1 MSHEEL
7 ILIAQVL
14 AAHGIKGEVKL
25 KSFMLNAAEIF
36 SFADIYDDK
45 ENKIGKL
52 VKKSITAKSVI
63 ASIEGIINRNEA
75 ELLKGKK
82 LYIKKSSLKNL
93 RDKEE
98 FYHQDLLKL
107 KVLNE
112 EKKHIASVVGVY
124 NFGAEDILEIA
135 YENGDL
141 EMIAFNK
148 KNVPVINLAAGY
160 LVINPPEII

>member
-1 MSHEEL
+1 MSHEL

-14 AAHGIKGEVKL
+14 AAHGIRGEVKL
-25 KSFMLNAAEIF
+25 KTFTLEAAEIF
-36 SFADIYDDK
+36 SFADIYDAQ

-52 VKKSITAKSVI
+52 VKRSITQKYVI
-63 ASIEGIINRNEA
+63 ASIKGVDNRNAA

-82 LYIKKSSLKNL
+82 LYIKSSALKNL
-93 RDKEE
+93 HDENE

-107 KVLNE
+107 KVLDAQH
-112 EKKHIASVVGVY
+112 KYLAKVVGVY

-135 YENGDL
+135 YENGAL

-148 KNVPVINLAAGY
+148 KNVPIVNIAQGY
-160 LVINPPEII
+160 LVLNAPEVI

>member
-1 MSHEEL
+1 
-7 ILIAQVL
+7 
-14 AAHGIKGEVKL
+14 
-25 KSFMLNAAEIF
+25 
-36 SFADIYDDK
+36 
-45 ENKIGKL
+45 
-52 VKKSITAKSVI
+52 VI